1 MKNKNKFLLA
11 GLVVF
16 LSVVVDQVT
25 KLIAL
30 QQLQNTG
37 YVPFLGNFVGFELV
51 KNPGAFLGMF
61 SQARW
66 MFMIPSTLI
75 IIVMSVW
82 IWRKQK
88 ASPVFVLS
96 LALLIGGGIGN
107 MIDRIRL
114 EYVIDFIS
122 FKWINFPNFNVADS
136 CVTIGC
142 VLFAIYAL
150 LPGNDLFS
158 SLDKKDVMNNES
170 VKND

>member
-1 MKNKNKFLLA
+1 
-11 GLVVF
+11 
-16 LSVVVDQVT
+16 
-25 KLIAL
+25 
-30 QQLQNTG
+30 
-37 YVPFLGNFVGFELV
+37 
-51 KNPGAFLGMF
+51 
-61 SQARW
+61 
-66 MFMIPSTLI
+66 MIPSTLI

-107 MIDRIRL
+107 MIDRVRL

-158 SLDKKDVMNNES
+158 SLDKKDVSSNES

>member
-1 MKNKNKFLLA
+1 MKTKNKFLFA
-11 GLVVF
+11 GLIVF
-16 LSVVVDQVT
+16 LSVAIDQVT
-25 KLIAL
+25 KIIAL
-30 QQLQNTG
+30 QQLQGAG

-75 IIVMSVW
+75 ILVMSVW
-82 IWRKQK
+82 IWRKQN

-122 FKWINFPNFNVADS
+122 FKFINFPNFNVADS

-142 VLFAIYAL
+142 IIFAIYAV
-150 LPGNDLFS
+150 LPGSDLFS
-158 SLDKKDVMNNES
+158 SLDKKTKSASDRASDE
-170 VKND
+170 